1 MLAEED
7 FDVEFYLTHNSDV
20 AEAIRT
26 KKIQSAYW
34 HYINFGKKER
44 RLNRRYVDIKK
55 FDSGFSSHQSRLGF
69 YSLIESPIFLQLIDS
84 DEYRIQLAEAVSNIS
99 PTIILTK
106 LD

>member
-7 FDVEFYLTHNSDV
+7 FDAEFYLIHNSDV

-44 RLNRRYVDIKK
+44 RLSRKYVDIKK
-55 FDSGFSSHQSRLGF
+55 FDSGFSTPQSRLGF
-69 YSLIESPIFLQLIDS
+69 YSLLESPVFLQLIDS
-84 DEYRIQLAEAVSNIS
+84 DEYRMQLAEAVSNMS
-99 PTIILTK
+99 PTVILTK